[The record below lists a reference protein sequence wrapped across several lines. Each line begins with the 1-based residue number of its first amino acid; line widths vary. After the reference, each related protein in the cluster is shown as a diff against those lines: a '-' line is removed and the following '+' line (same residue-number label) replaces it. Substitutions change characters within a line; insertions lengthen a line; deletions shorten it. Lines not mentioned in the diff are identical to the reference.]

1 MFSFWR
7 SQTEALS
14 NTDLFVDLSFVQ
26 TVYLFPPKVSIT
38 IQAPERSVRVTALGT
53 ILRSLS
59 KTRNWHEYMGC
70 INVLKT
76 FLIPHV
82 LQNIYSLYTVC
93 EEVRFVCLHNDNIKE
108 VSPVL
113 SHHVRHPFIPVH
125 KEKETNRYQ
134 IATEQFIMSQSGVT
148 KTRATESVHLHKAKG
163 TVGDEKE
170 LLSIVDQ
177 SMQNCMS
184 LFASQNE
191 LIYEENWDR
200 MLLRVRQCDGLMQE
214 EERDFLPRSSM
225 THLYM

>member
-1 MFSFWR
+1 
-7 SQTEALS
+7 
-14 NTDLFVDLSFVQ
+14 
-26 TVYLFPPKVSIT
+26 
-38 IQAPERSVRVTALGT
+38 
-53 ILRSLS
+53 
-59 KTRNWHEYMGC
+59 MGC

-191 LIYEENWDR
+191 LIYEEN
-200 MLLRVRQCDGLMQE
+200 
-214 EERDFLPRSSM
+214 
-225 THLYM
+225 